1 MTQIRTIVLTG
12 GPCAGKTTALV
23 RVIEHFN
30 NLGFKVSFWSYAYND
45 YSEEQMPVPEALQ
58 KALDS
63 VHPGAIYLLHAKSDT
78 NTAMLADFI
87 DGVRA
92 KGFGFGVYDLTAR

>member
-1 MTQIRTIVLTG
+1 MYVLDFG
-12 GPCAGKTTALV
+12 AVGDGKTDNTAA
-23 RVIEHFN
+23 F
-30 NLGFKVSFWSYAYND
+30 
-45 YSEEQMPVPEALQ
+45 Q

-92 KGFGFGVYDLTAR
+92 KGFDFGVYDLTAK

>member
-1 MTQIRTIVLTG
+1 MVLFRYPEG
-12 GPCAGKTTALV
+12 AFSKQSMGLV
-23 RVIEHFN
+23 N

-92 KGFGFGVYDLTAR
+92 KGFDFGVYDLTAK